1 LSLPRWEQGKT
12 GPIRDTVRRVE
23 ILLVRHGETE
33 WSRDRKHTGRTDIP
47 LTEIGRK
54 EAAMLRDSLAG
65 RSFARVLS
73 SPLSRAL
80 ETCRLAGLGDEVELT
95 DDLREWDY
103 GEYEGITTAE
113 IREGR
118 PDWYL
123 WRDGCPGGETAADV
137 GLRADRVIASLA
149 GVEGEA
155 ALFAHG
161 HVLRVLTARWL
172 GLGPEAGALFKLD
185 TGTLSA
191 LGYERETRVITRWN
205 APVTGSGQPPR

>member
-1 LSLPRWEQGKT
+1 M
-12 GPIRDTVRRVE
+12 E

-33 WSRDRKHTGRTDIP
+33 WSRDRKHTGHTDIP
-47 LTEIGRK
+47 LTETGRR
-54 EAAMLRDSLAG
+54 EAAMLRDELAG
-65 RSFARVLS
+65 RGFARVLS

-80 ETCRLAGLGDEVELT
+80 ETCRLAGLGDAVELT

-118 PDWYL
+118 PGWYL
-123 WRDGCPGGETAADV
+123 WRDGCPGGEAAAEV
-137 GLRADRVIASLA
+137 GRRVDRVIASIS
-149 GVEGEA
+149 GVEGDV

>member
-1 LSLPRWEQGKT
+1 M
-12 GPIRDTVRRVE
+12 E
-23 ILLVRHGETE
+23 IVLARHGETE
-33 WSRDRKHTGRTDIP
+33 WSRDRRHTGRTDIP
-47 LTEIGRK
+47 LTEAGRR
-54 EAAMLRDSLAG
+54 EAAVLGQALAG
-65 RSFARVLS
+65 RSFSGVLS

-80 ETCRLAGLGDEVELT
+80 DTGRLAGLGDGVELSH
-95 DDLREWDY
+95 DLVEWDY

-113 IREGR
+113 IRKER
-118 PDWYL
+118 PDWSL

-137 GLRADRVIASLA
+137 GRRVDRVIAGL
-149 GVEGEA
+149 EGLEGDA

-172 GLGPEAGALFKLD
+172 GLGPEGGALFKLD

-205 APVTGSGQPPR
+205 APVRGAV